1 MFNWCFGREIQPPE
15 IKLTQDFFCE
25 ISLPV
30 CACVKMKIDLCLHE
44 FPMKSNFRIDKLDF
58 LWKIVWSWKV
68 TRHRYV
74 KNNIQM
80 SWFAERERKNS
91 GTLKEHRN
99 VRRTWKN
106 KRGTFVCVDDTNLIQ
121 LKSFWKIMFKVEFAH
136 TVRAAA
142 MMETTKTTI

>member
-1 MFNWCFGREIQPPE
+1 MLWPGNTTSW
-15 IKLTQDFFCE
+15 
-25 ISLPV
+25 
-30 CACVKMKIDLCLHE
+30 
-44 FPMKSNFRIDKLDF
+44 NRIDPRFFFVKFHCQFALASRWKLICVSTNF
-58 LWKIVWSWKV
+58 QRKV
-68 TRHRYV
+68 IFALINWIFCGNSFEVEKWRDIDILC

-106 KRGTFVCVDDTNLIQ
+106 KRRTFVCVDDTNLIQ